1 VATWG
6 EFEQANPALAAIG
19 ADRFRRHLLG
29 WLATTTPDGFPRV
42 HPVTP
47 LIATTG
53 NLYVFMEPT
62 SPKAHDLQR
71 DGRYALAAHVPDIA
85 GTEHHGEFLVTGQAT
100 PVSSAATRRNAT
112 QALADVQFP
121 PPPDRHLLFEL
132 EVSRAVGTESGDQPQ
147 WLRWRSNE

>member
-1 VATWG
+1 MATWG

-29 WLATTTPDGFPRV
+29 WLATTTRWVPASPSR
-42 HPVTP
+42 HPTYRYHRQP
-47 LIATTG
+47 LRLHGT
-53 NLYVFMEPT
+53 NLE
-62 SPKAHDLQR
+62 R

-85 GTEHHGEFLVTGQAT
+85 GTEHHGEFLVAGQAT
-100 PVSSAATRRNAT
+100 PAKSAAERRTAT

-121 PPPDRHLLFEL
+121 PPPARHLLFEL